1 LKTPVINKRILIQLS
16 ILLLIFLSVIIFYNK
31 YLKVDNDSARLIKN
45 KDMENQ
51 NLPKDDSNLIYNLNY
66 NSKDIENNQYFINS
80 DSGIMSEN
88 NSEFIMNIVNA
99 KIILNDKTEIIIYSD
114 NAIYNN
120 MTYYTKFYG
129 NVVAKYE
136 VNTIYSQSLDLNFE
150 ENLATVYDD
159 VLFENLDSKIKT
171 DRVEFDLKTKNILVL
186 MNDKSKKVNITSKF

>member
-1 LKTPVINKRILIQLS
+1 MINKRILIQLS
-16 ILLLIFLSVIIFYNK
+16 ILLLIFLSIIIFYNK
-31 YLKVDNDSARLIKN
+31 YLKVVKDSTGLIKD
-45 KDMENQ
+45 KDIENQ
-51 NLPKDDSNLIYNLNY
+51 SLPKNDLNLIYNLNY

-80 DSGIMSEN
+80 DSGTMSEN
-88 NSEFIMNIVNA
+88 NSEFMMNIVNA

-129 NVVAKYE
+129 NVVAKYG
-136 VNTIYSQSLDLNFE
+136 VNTINSQSLDLNFE
-150 ENLATVYDD
+150 ENLATIYDD

-186 MNDKSKKVNITSKF
+186 MNDKSKKVNITSNF

>member
-1 LKTPVINKRILIQLS
+1 MINKRILIQLS

-31 YLKVDNDSARLIKN
+31 YLKVDKESARLIKD
-45 KDMENQ
+45 KGIENQ
-51 NLPKDDSNLIYNLNY
+51 NLPKNDSNLIYNLNY
-66 NSKDIENNQYFINS
+66 NSKDIDNNQYFINS
-80 DSGIMSEN
+80 DSGTMSEN

-129 NVVAKYE
+129 NVVAKYG
-136 VNTIYSQSLDLNFE
+136 VNTINSQSLDLNFE
-150 ENLATVYDD
+150 ENLATVYDN

-186 MNDKSKKVNITSKF
+186 MNDKSKKVNITSNF

>member
-1 LKTPVINKRILIQLS
+1 MS
-16 ILLLIFLSVIIFYNK
+16 IIIFYNK
-31 YLKVDNDSARLIKN
+31 YLKVVKDSARLIKD
-45 KDMENQ
+45 KDIENQ
-51 NLPKDDSNLIYNLNY
+51 SLPKDDSNLIYNLNY

-80 DSGIMSEN
+80 DSGTMSEN
-88 NSEFIMNIVNA
+88 NSEFMMNIVNA

-129 NVVAKYE
+129 NVVAKYG
-136 VNTIYSQSLDLNFE
+136 VNTINSQSLDLNFE
-150 ENLATVYDD
+150 ENLATVYDN

-186 MNDKSKKVNITSKF
+186 MNDKSKKVNITSNF

>member
-1 LKTPVINKRILIQLS
+1 MINKRILIQLS

-31 YLKVDNDSARLIKN
+31 YLKVGKEPAKLIKN
-45 KDMENQ
+45 KDIENQ
-51 NLPKDDSNLIYNLNY
+51 NLSKNDSNLIYNLNY

-80 DSGIMSEN
+80 DSGTMSEN
-88 NSEFIMNIVNA
+88 NSEFMMNIVNA

-129 NVVAKYE
+129 NVVAKYG
-136 VNTIYSQSLDLNFE
+136 VNTINSQSLDLNFE
-150 ENLATVYDD
+150 ENLATVYDN
-159 VLFENLDSKIKT
+159 VLFENLDSRIKT

-186 MNDKSKKVNITSKF
+186 MNDKKNMVNVTSNF

>member
-1 LKTPVINKRILIQLS
+1 MKTPVINKRILIQLS

>member
-1 LKTPVINKRILIQLS
+1 VINKRILIQLS
-16 ILLLIFLSVIIFYNK
+16 ILILIFLSVIIFYNK
-31 YLKVDNDSARLIKN
+31 YLKVGKDSARLIKD
-45 KDMENQ
+45 KDIENQ
-51 NLPKDDSNLIYNLNY
+51 SLPKDDSNLIYNLNY

-80 DSGIMSEN
+80 HSGTMSEN
-88 NSEFIMNIVNA
+88 NSEFMMNIVNA

-129 NVVAKYE
+129 NVVAKYG
-136 VNTIYSQSLDLNFE
+136 VNTINSQSLDLNFE
-150 ENLATVYDD
+150 ENLATVYDN

-186 MNDKSKKVNITSKF
+186 MNDKSKKVNITSNF

>member
-31 YLKVDNDSARLIKN
+31 YLKVDKESARLIKD
-45 KDMENQ
+45 KGIENQ
-51 NLPKDDSNLIYNLNY
+51 NLPKNDSNLIYNLNY
-66 NSKDIENNQYFINS
+66 NSKDIDNNQYFINS
-80 DSGIMSEN
+80 DSGTMSEN

-129 NVVAKYE
+129 NVVAKYG
-136 VNTIYSQSLDLNFE
+136 VNTINSQSLDLNFE
-150 ENLATVYDD
+150 ENLATVYDN

-186 MNDKSKKVNITSKF
+186 MNDKSKKVNITSNF

>member
-16 ILLLIFLSVIIFYNK
+16 ILLLIFLSIIIFYNK
-31 YLKVDNDSARLIKN
+31 YLKNVKDSARLIKD
-45 KDMENQ
+45 KDIENQ
-51 NLPKDDSNLIYNLNY
+51 SLPKDDSNLIYNLNY

-80 DSGIMSEN
+80 DSGTMSEN

-129 NVVAKYE
+129 NVVAKYG
-136 VNTIYSQSLDLNFE
+136 VNTINSQSLDLNFE
-150 ENLATVYDD
+150 ENLATIYDD

-186 MNDKSKKVNITSKF
+186 MNDKSKKVNITSNF

>member
-1 LKTPVINKRILIQLS
+1 MINKRILIQLS

-31 YLKVDNDSARLIKN
+31 YLKVGKESARLIKD
-45 KDMENQ
+45 KGIENQ
-51 NLPKDDSNLIYNLNY
+51 NLPKNDSNLIYNLNY
-66 NSKDIENNQYFINS
+66 NSKDIDNNQYFINS
-80 DSGIMSEN
+80 DSGTMSEN

-129 NVVAKYE
+129 NVVAKYG
-136 VNTIYSQSLDLNFE
+136 VNTINSQSLDLNFE
-150 ENLATVYDD
+150 ENLATVYDN

-186 MNDKSKKVNITSKF
+186 MNDKKNMVNVTSNF

>member
-1 LKTPVINKRILIQLS
+1 VINKRILIQLS

-31 YLKVDNDSARLIKN
+31 YLKVDKESARLIKD
-45 KDMENQ
+45 KGIENQ
-51 NLPKDDSNLIYNLNY
+51 NLPKNDSNLIYNLNY
-66 NSKDIENNQYFINS
+66 NSKDIDNNQYFINS
-80 DSGIMSEN
+80 DSGTMSEN

-129 NVVAKYE
+129 NVVAKYG
-136 VNTIYSQSLDLNFE
+136 VNTINSQSLDLNFE
-150 ENLATVYDD
+150 ENLATVYDN

-186 MNDKSKKVNITSKF
+186 MNDKSKKVNITSNF

>member
-1 LKTPVINKRILIQLS
+1 MKTPVINKRILIQLS

-31 YLKVDNDSARLIKN
+31 YLKVDKESARLIKD
-45 KDMENQ
+45 KGIENQ
-51 NLPKDDSNLIYNLNY
+51 NLPKNDSNLIYNLNY
-66 NSKDIENNQYFINS
+66 NSKDIDNNQYFINS
-80 DSGIMSEN
+80 DSGTMSEN

-129 NVVAKYE
+129 NVVAKYG
-136 VNTIYSQSLDLNFE
+136 VNTINSQSLDLNFE
-150 ENLATVYDD
+150 ENLATVYDN

-186 MNDKSKKVNITSKF
+186 MNDKKNMVNVTSNF

>member
-1 LKTPVINKRILIQLS
+1 MINKRILIQLS

-31 YLKVDNDSARLIKN
+31 YLKVDKESARPIKD
-45 KDMENQ
+45 KGIENQ

-66 NSKDIENNQYFINS
+66 TSKDIDNNQYFINS
-80 DSGIMSEN
+80 DSGTMSEN

-120 MTYYTKFYG
+120 MSYYTKFYG
-129 NVVAKYE
+129 NVVAKYGI
-136 VNTIYSQSLDLNFE
+136 NTIYSQTLDLDFE
-150 ENLATVYDD
+150 ENLATISDD
-159 VLFENLDSKIKT
+159 VLFENLNSKIKT

-186 MNDKSKKVNITSKF
+186 MNDKSKKVNIISNF

>member
-1 LKTPVINKRILIQLS
+1 MKTPVINKRILIQLS
-16 ILLLIFLSVIIFYNK
+16 ILLLIFLSIIIFYNK
-31 YLKVDNDSARLIKN
+31 YLKVVKDSTGLIKD
-45 KDMENQ
+45 KDIENQ
-51 NLPKDDSNLIYNLNY
+51 SLPKNDLNLIYNLNY

-80 DSGIMSEN
+80 DSGTMSEN
-88 NSEFIMNIVNA
+88 NSEFMMNIVNA

-129 NVVAKYE
+129 NVVAKYG
-136 VNTIYSQSLDLNFE
+136 VNTINSQSLDLNFE
-150 ENLATVYDD
+150 ENLATIYDD

-186 MNDKSKKVNITSKF
+186 MNDKSKKVNITSNF